1 MPERERTAD
10 KRVAIVLPQT
20 SLRETVHQILRNV
33 AGLKMSMVLGPTDV
47 ANASRE
53 VGCIH
58 TVQGYDLNYVGVII
72 GPEINPQGGRL
83 RLSAYLSA
91 CIPVHDPGK
100 SGRFSVRSAD
110 IAGVVENVVYLEL
123 VRRGWR
129 VSVGVAG
136 DREIDFVAQK
146 GESLRYYQVCA
157 ALDAESTIERE
168 FGSLESVDDQWPK
181 AVISLAP
188 APITGR
194 NGIPVI
200 ALRDFLLGSAER

>member
-100 SGRFSVRSAD
+100 SGRFRSAD
-110 IAGVVENVVYLEL
+110 PRDRASCATLGP
-123 VRRGWR
+123 
-129 VSVGVAG
+129 AG
-136 DREIDFVAQK
+136 DARASARRVDAGALPE
-146 GESLRYYQVCA
+146 LRSGA
-157 ALDAESTIERE
+157 KDGHRHPPRRA
-168 FGSLESVDDQWPK
+168 
-181 AVISLAP
+181 
-188 APITGR
+188 
-194 NGIPVI
+194 
-200 ALRDFLLGSAER
+200 RD